1 MEENLNQ
8 TPPEQ
13 APAEAKRPAR
23 VAVVVMAVLTTIA
36 AWVCTA
42 FNARLAVVVSLLA
55 VILSIIGMRSGRR
68 GLRILS
74 TTTLIA
80 SATLLLV
87 VAAFIVA
94 VMLTI

>member
-1 MEENLNQ
+1 MEENLTQ
-8 TPPEQ
+8 TPPTEAPEQ
-13 APAEAKRPAR
+13 AERPAR
-23 VAVVVMAVLTTIA
+23 LVVVLTALAATIA

-42 FNARLAVVVSLLA
+42 FNARIAVVVSLVA
-55 VILSIIGMRSGRR
+55 VILSIIGLRSGRR

-87 VAAFIVA
+87 VATFIVA

>member
-13 APAEAKRPAR
+13 ASEEAKRPAR

-55 VILSIIGMRSGRR
+55 VILSIIGLRSGRR

-87 VAAFIVA
+87 VAGFIVA
-94 VMLTI
+94 VMLTV